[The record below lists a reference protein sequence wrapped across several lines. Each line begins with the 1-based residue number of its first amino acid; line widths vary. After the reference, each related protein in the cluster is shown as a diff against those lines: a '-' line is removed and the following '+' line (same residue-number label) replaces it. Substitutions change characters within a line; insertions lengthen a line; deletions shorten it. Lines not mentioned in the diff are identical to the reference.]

1 MGKKMDKGF
10 QQAAD
15 KMKSGQVY
23 GYNSPNNNKSNNGQ
37 YKEDGH
43 IIGWILILFMAA
55 LWAINRFF

>member
-23 GYNSPNNNKSNNGQ
+23 GYNSPNNNKAIKNG
-37 YKEDGH
+37 
-43 IIGWILILFMAA
+43 
-55 LWAINRFF
+55 